1 MRAVLVFCEGMHDVV
16 FITRSLGQRGG
27 MWVGD
32 PIDQLPTPFGR
43 GSNSKSFIVQL
54 YGKRNLGERP
64 IQTAAHAPRPSFAAV
79 VRHEPSDT
87 LYLMLQSDADRS
99 SADVMELLDLLTA
112 TLMSGRFDVETMAA
126 AFVFDAD
133 ASLLERSARFRTLYS
148 AFFGDLT
155 ALAHGGWLG
164 TAKGPLGLYVFHDA
178 ATQRGTL
185 ETLLGGIVEGV
196 WPTRWSGAGTFI
208 DEHAEATDPV
218 RQRVSEEIKARITIA
233 GQLQCPGDPMSIVLG
248 RKGLPGSCFSGPH
261 SRQLVDFLL
270 AVPWS

>member
-16 FITRSLGQRGG
+16 FITRSLGQSGG
-27 MWVGD
+27 TWVGD

-43 GSNSKSFIVQL
+43 GPNSRSFIVQL
-54 YGKRNLGERP
+54 YGQRNLGERP
-64 IQTAAHAPRPSFAAV
+64 IQAAIHAPKPSFAAV

-99 SADVMELLDLLTA
+99 SNDVVKLLELLTA
-112 TLMSGRFDVETMAA
+112 TLMSGRFDVQDVAA

-133 ASLLERSARFRTLYS
+133 ASLTQRSARFRALYS
-148 AFFGDLT
+148 TFFGDLA
-155 ALAHGGWLG
+155 ALAHGGWLA
-164 TAKGPLGLYVFHDA
+164 TAKGPLGLFVFHDA
-178 ATQRGTL
+178 MTQQGTL
-185 ETLLGGIVEGV
+185 ESLLGTIVQGV

-208 DEHAEATDPV
+208 DEHAEASDPV
-218 RQRVSEEIKARITIA
+218 RKSVGEEIKARITIA

-248 RKGLPGSCFSGPH
+248 RNGLPASCFDGPH